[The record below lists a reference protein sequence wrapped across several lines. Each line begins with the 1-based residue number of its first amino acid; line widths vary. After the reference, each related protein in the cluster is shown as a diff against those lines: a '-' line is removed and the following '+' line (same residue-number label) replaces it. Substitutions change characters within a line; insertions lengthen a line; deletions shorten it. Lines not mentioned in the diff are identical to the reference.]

1 MVGARLSM
9 PDTFDGCGV
18 LAQTEI
24 GECAINE
31 NEGCA
36 VDTPPVPGNSL
47 STIFLTWVFEAH
59 YTKTLA

>member
-1 MVGARLSM
+1 MVGARPSM

-36 VDTPPVPGNSL
+36 VDTSPRFS
-47 STIFLTWVFEAH
+47 SHEFLKH
-59 YTKTLA
+59 IILKH

>member
-47 STIFLTWVFEAH
+47 HDFPHMSV
-59 YTKTLA
+59 